1 MRICILDGEMIL
13 NKEMLHSTLAGA
25 MDFPDWY
32 GRNLDALYDCLTDM
46 TEETEI
52 RIRNENALTEH
63 LGNYAEALK
72 KALRAAAEENHR
84 IRWGDEKRNESQSG
98 RFGS

>member
-1 MRICILDGEMIL
+1 MRICILDGERIL
-13 NKEMLHSTLAGA
+13 DKDMLHDTLAGA

-52 RIRNENALTEH
+52 RIRNENVLTEH
-63 LGNYAEALK
+63 LGNYAAALK
-72 KALRAAAEENHR
+72 KVISAAAEENHR
-84 IRWGDEKRNESQSG
+84 IRWGNENRDESQ
-98 RFGS
+98 

>member
-1 MRICILDGEMIL
+1 MRICILDGERIL
-13 NKEMLHSTLAGA
+13 DKDMLHDTLAGA

-46 TEETEI
+46 PEETEI

-63 LGNYAEALK
+63 LGNYAAALK
-72 KALRAAAEENHR
+72 KVIGAAAEENHR
-84 IRWGDEKRNESQSG
+84 IRWGNENRDESQ
-98 RFGS
+98 